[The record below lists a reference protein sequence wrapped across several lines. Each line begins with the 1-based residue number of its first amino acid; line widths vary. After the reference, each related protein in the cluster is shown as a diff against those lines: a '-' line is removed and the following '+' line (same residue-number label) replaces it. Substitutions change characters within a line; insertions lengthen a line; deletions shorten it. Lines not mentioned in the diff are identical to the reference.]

1 MSDSWQKK
9 QAINVLRDVMRR
21 RLGEEN
27 IKRPFDVYKEDLVH
41 GLIGWDDVIAKAVL
55 RLRASDIGWCPIESR
70 WLDARV
76 ES

>member
-9 QAINVLRDVMRR
+9 QAINILRDVMRR
-21 RLGEEN
+21 RMGEEN
-27 IKRPFDVYKEDLVH
+27 LKKPFDVYKEDLVYN
-41 GLIGWDDVIAKAVL
+41 LIGWDDVVAKAVL
-55 RLRASDIGWCPIESR
+55 RLRASDIGWCPVESR

>member
-9 QAINVLRDVMRR
+9 QAINILRDVMKRR
-21 RLGEEN
+21 MGEEN
-27 IKRPFDVYKEDLVH
+27 LKKPFQVYKEDLVH
-41 GLIGWDDVIAKAVL
+41 ALIGWDDVVAKAVL
-55 RLRASDIGWCPIESR
+55 RLCASDVGWCPVESR

>member
-9 QAINVLRDVMRR
+9 QAINTLRDVMKR
-21 RLGEEN
+21 RLAEEVYM
-27 IKRPFDVYKEDLVH
+27 KPFQVYKEDLVH
-41 GLIGWDDVIAKAVL
+41 ALIGWDDVVAKAVL
-55 RLRASDIGWCPIESR
+55 RLRASDVGWCPVENR

>member
-9 QAINVLRDVMRR
+9 QAINILRDVMRR

-27 IKRPFDVYKEDLVH
+27 IKRPFDVYKEDLVYN
-41 GLIGWDDVIAKAVL
+41 LIGWDDVVAKAVL
-55 RLRASDIGWCPIESR
+55 RLNASDIGWCVIESR